1 MEKTG
6 DWPLLRQR
14 EPTRGITR
22 KWEHRL
28 TSGSDSLEL
37 DITRSQRFV
46 SMSVCQFVSLSF
58 GKSFRSSV
66 FHFID
71 EFNTKKIE

>member
-6 DWPLLRQR
+6 DLPSLRQK

-28 TSGSDSLEL
+28 TSGSDSLEPG
-37 DITRSQRFV
+37 ITRSQRFV
-46 SMSVCQFVSLSF
+46 SLLVCHFVSPSVCQSLSC
-58 GKSFRSSV
+58 SLC
-66 FHFID
+66 HFL
-71 EFNTKKIE
+71 FYQ